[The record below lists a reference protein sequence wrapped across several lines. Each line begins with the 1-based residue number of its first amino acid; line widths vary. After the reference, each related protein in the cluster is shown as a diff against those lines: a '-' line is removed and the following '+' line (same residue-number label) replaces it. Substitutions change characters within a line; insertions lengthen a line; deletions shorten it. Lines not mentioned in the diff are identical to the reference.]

1 MVLHYKKGR
10 PMFEWELKK
19 KGMRNEPLDV
29 RNYAQAA
36 VVISGVTLKEK
47 KSRKRKLQES
57 EQEAAGQQAEA
68 RQQTAAKKRRKRGQR
83 SGGI

>member
-10 PMFEWELKK
+10 PMFEWELKQ

-47 KSRKRKLQES
+47 KGRKRKPQES
-57 EQEAAGQQAEA
+57 GQETAGQQAAGQQ
-68 RQQTAAKKRRKRGQR
+68 TAARKRRKRGQR

>member
-1 MVLHYKKGR
+1 MR
-10 PMFEWELKK
+10 ELKQ

-47 KSRKRKLQES
+47 KGRKQKPQGSGQED
-57 EQEAAGQQAEA
+57 AGQKSIAG
-68 RQQTAAKKRRKRGQR
+68 QQTAARKRRKRGQR

>member
-1 MVLHYKKGR
+1 MLHYKKGR
-10 PMFEWELKK
+10 PMFEWELKQ

-36 VVISGVTLKEK
+36 IVISGVTLKEK
-47 KSRKRKLQES
+47 KNQKGKPPES
-57 EQEAAGQQAEA
+57 GQTTAAGQQAA
-68 RQQTAAKKRRKRGQR
+68 PRKRRKRGQR